1 MKFKLILSILLIA
14 FYSLAKAQV
23 SKSDFEKAIN
33 YFNCKAVELSLEDRN
48 GDQEFKKN
56 CDCSGYP
63 AYNEIKKSI
72 PKTVTLTIELSE
84 EIETLKSEYKLNI
97 TSQDAIKLI
106 TEDIFN
112 DETKYRKIVDF
123 AKRRSSHNKF
133 NIFLSNL
140 KNGIN
145 LIFSKS
151 PNQEANGVEE
161 NLNLNNYSSSL
172 RDRISKIE
180 EELEKNKPEKKAWF
194 EGITFQIDIFS
205 IFISLIIAILII
217 WIVLKRIN
225 NKESEISINV
235 KNYVKERISQSI
247 LEKENQYLATN
258 SFELLELS
266 KRVRYLENE
275 IKMITDKN
283 NSVKNS
289 IQSPYYQPEPD
300 DFDKVETFYLSTP
313 NADGSFNERSASAIY
328 KEGASIYRFTR
339 ISINRAMFQ
348 LDEREAS
355 IKLALQYPDR
365 NIDPVCD
372 AENAFNPKA
381 KTIITNSAGEAE
393 LVGDKWFKNKK
404 AKISYGN

>member
-355 IKLALQYPDR
+355 IKHY
-365 NIDPVCD
+365 
-372 AENAFNPKA
+372 E
-381 KTIITNSAGEAE
+381 
-393 LVGDKWFKNKK
+393 
-404 AKISYGN
+404 